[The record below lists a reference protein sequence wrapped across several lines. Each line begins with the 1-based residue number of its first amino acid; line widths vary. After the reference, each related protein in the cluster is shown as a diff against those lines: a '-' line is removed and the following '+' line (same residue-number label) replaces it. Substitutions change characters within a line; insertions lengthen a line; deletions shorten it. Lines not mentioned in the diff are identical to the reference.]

1 MLIFY
6 YSIDVRNTLKKI
18 ETFIIGIEWRICEN
32 NASMGTFK
40 YLFLGKIVKHV
51 DKP

>member
-32 NASMGTFK
+32 NASYK
-40 YLFLGKIVKHV
+40 NI
-51 DKP
+51 